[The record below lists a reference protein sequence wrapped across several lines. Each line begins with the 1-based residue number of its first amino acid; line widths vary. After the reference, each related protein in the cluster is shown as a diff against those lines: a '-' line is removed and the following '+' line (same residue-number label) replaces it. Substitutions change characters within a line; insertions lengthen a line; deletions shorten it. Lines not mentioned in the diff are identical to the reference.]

1 VTESFLNSLKASKS
15 KKVEVEPD
23 EGRPVVESDE
33 PFFSPL
39 ILPTVDRLVY
49 LGSMWEKLT
58 TDLNHMMKNE
68 SEYTEEV
75 RDGFRQVFLIMS
87 DIEREYEV

>member
-1 VTESFLNSLKASKS
+1 MTESFLNSLKASKS
-15 KKVEVEPD
+15 KKVEVD
-23 EGRPVVESDE
+23 AVDGQPVVESDE

-49 LGSMWEKLT
+49 LGSQWERLKI
-58 TDLNHMMKNE
+58 DLRHV
-68 SEYTEEV
+68 S
-75 RDGFRQVFLIMS
+75 RDQELSQGYRDAAKDLHGIMS